1 VPGEEGADGACSLA
15 DFLAAPRLENA
26 TIGVRSCDD
35 DDACVGNVD
44 VALQGVLRHELYDLT
59 RNASY
64 CVFYQLENPLCGKG
78 R

>member
-1 VPGEEGADGACSLA
+1 VCSAA

-26 TIGVRSCDD
+26 TIGVRSCEDD
-35 DDACVGNVD
+35 DVCDSDVD
-44 VALQGVLRHELYDLT
+44 FNLQGVLRHELYDLT

-64 CVFYQLENPLCGKG
+64 CVFYQLENPHCGDG